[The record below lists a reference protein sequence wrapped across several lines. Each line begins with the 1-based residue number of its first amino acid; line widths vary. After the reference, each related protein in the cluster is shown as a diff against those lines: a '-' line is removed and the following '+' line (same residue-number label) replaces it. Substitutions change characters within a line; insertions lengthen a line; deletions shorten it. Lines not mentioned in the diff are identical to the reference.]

1 MIWRNFF
8 FVLFFKDD
16 MPNFLKSFQTTGK
29 QTVEHTHVCLL
40 FKLVQHTI
48 IWESFS
54 SSTWIPSWTM
64 ILKICAKFYNKLRYI
79 LILLPNLTWLKGW
92 KSWGE
97 LKYYNILKNLTH
109 ILHLHIIIKLLHF
122 FQFSNTLVL
131 YVVSVGINKI
141 TFEI

>member
-1 MIWRNFF
+1 MIFTLFLTISPTVPTKLTCMSVRCVIYLICRINWLTTGKKYFELCWNQLCTCWRIGATKWHDLTNFF

-64 ILKICAKFYNKLRYI
+64 ILKICAKFYN
-79 LILLPNLTWLKGW
+79 
-92 KSWGE
+92 
-97 LKYYNILKNLTH
+97 
-109 ILHLHIIIKLLHF
+109 
-122 FQFSNTLVL
+122 
-131 YVVSVGINKI
+131 
-141 TFEI
+141 